1 MVTPLLDGNAGR
13 SITWGQVS
21 LELLLSWRRD
31 LMAWTLLMLFATLL
45 KHLERF
51 PHLGPKLRAIISVLR
66 DSVLIVFLGLI
77 FIVSLAYA
85 MSAYVGFSLDTS
97 DKDDIAK
104 SSLEMFFFGAFN
116 QILNIDTQTA
126 FAFTRHG
133 HVPDG
138 SSGLA
143 GLYYIFTAVIGNLVL
158 SNLIITVIGDCY
170 QQNLKYNPETDWTIE
185 LTRFLGRELVLQ
197 KLKDDLIEKLRRDK
211 KFGFVSLLKLEASIE
226 DVRYK
231 MPLWCRFVPLVM
243 KRTLRTVIYVLA
255 LFFESGWSPYGLK
268 LYPDDDELQRVYESV
283 KIRTLRRSSAEDEH

>member
-1 MVTPLLDGNAGR
+1 
-13 SITWGQVS
+13 
-21 LELLLSWRRD
+21 
-31 LMAWTLLMLFATLL
+31 MAWTLLMLFATLL

-66 DSVLIVFLGLI
+66 DSVLVVFLGLI

-126 FAFTRHG
+126 FAFSRRG
-133 HVPDG
+133 HVPEV

-170 QQNLKYNPETDWTIE
+170 QQNLKYNPETEWTIE
-185 LTRFLGRELVLQ
+185 LNRFIGRELVLQ
-197 KLKDDLIEKLRRDK
+197 KLKDDLIEKLRHEQ

-226 DVRYK
+226 DVRYRI
-231 MPLWCRFVPLVM
+231 PSWCRFVTLVI
-243 KRTLRTVIYVLA
+243 KRTLRTVIDVLA

-268 LYPDDDELQRVYESV
+268 LYPDDDELRRVYESV
-283 KIRTLRRSSAEDEH
+283 KIRTLRCSSAGAEQ